1 MPKHAGARS
10 VYVKGAFVDV
20 LNEQFNTFDV
30 CRAMHHN
37 IIPILKTTRCTSV
50 SNLFILE

>member
-10 VYVKGAFVDV
+10 VYIKGIFVGV
-20 LNEQFNTFDV
+20 LNEQFDV
-30 CRAMHHN
+30 HRAVHHH
-37 IIPILKTTRCTSV
+37 IIPIVKTTRCTSV